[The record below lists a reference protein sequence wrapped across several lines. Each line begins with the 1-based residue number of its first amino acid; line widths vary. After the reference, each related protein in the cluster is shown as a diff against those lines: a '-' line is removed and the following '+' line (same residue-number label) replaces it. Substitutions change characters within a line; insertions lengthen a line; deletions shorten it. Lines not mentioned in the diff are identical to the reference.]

1 VPRTSNLAPPVGI
14 LGGTFDPIHYA
25 HLRLGEELADRV
37 GLAQVRFVPARV
49 PPHRATPNVT
59 AEHRLEM
66 TRLATAGNPRF
77 TVDDREC
84 RRQGPS
90 YTLDTL
96 HELRAE
102 LGAARPF
109 CLLMGVDAYL
119 GLTTWSRWLQLYETA
134 HIVIAHRP
142 GFALDTHAMPGE
154 LAQQTASRL
163 TADAR
168 TLHGRPGGLVL
179 AVDIP
184 ALDISATV
192 IRTLIRGGHSARYLL
207 PDDVLDYI
215 ERNRLYKDFDAD

>member
-1 VPRTSNLAPPVGI
+1 MNHAPAIGI
-14 LGGTFDPIHYA
+14 LGGTFDQIHYA

-49 PPHRATPNVT
+49 PPHRAAPNVT

-77 TVDDREC
+77 SLDEREC
-84 RRQGPS
+84 RRQGVS

-102 LGAARPF
+102 LGPARPL

-119 GLTTWSRWLQLYETA
+119 GLTTWSRWLRLYEAA

-142 GFALDTHAMPGE
+142 GFALDTRAMPEE
-154 LAQQTASRL
+154 LSQQTALRL
-163 TADAR
+163 TADPQA
-168 TLHGRPGGLVL
+168 LQERPGGLVI

-184 ALDISATV
+184 SLDISATV
-192 IRTLIRGGHSARYLL
+192 IRKLIHAGRSARYLL

>member
-1 VPRTSNLAPPVGI
+1 VPPPIGI

-37 GLAQVRFVPARV
+37 GLEQVRFVPARV

-77 TVDDREC
+77 RLDDREC
-84 RRQGPS
+84 RRQGVS

-96 HELRAE
+96 HELRGE
-102 LGAARPF
+102 LGPARPL

-119 GLTTWSRWLQLYETA
+119 GLTTWSRWLRLYEAA

-142 GFALDTHAMPGE
+142 GFSLEARAMPGE
-154 LAQQTASRL
+154 LAQQTVSRL
-163 TADAR
+163 TADAQA
-168 TLHGRPGGLVL
+168 LHGQPGGLVL

-184 ALDISATV
+184 SLDISATV
-192 IRTLIRGGHSARYLL
+192 IRTLIRAGQSPRYLL